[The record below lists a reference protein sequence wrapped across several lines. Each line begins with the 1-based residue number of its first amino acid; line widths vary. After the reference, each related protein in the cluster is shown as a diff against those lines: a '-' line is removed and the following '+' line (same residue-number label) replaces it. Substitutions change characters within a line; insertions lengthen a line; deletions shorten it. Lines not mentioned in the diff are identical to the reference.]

1 LPAKVDPLH
10 HDSCRTARRRL
21 RPIGADR
28 DAPDRS
34 IWAARRGRLLGARGR
49 SKRGKIKAGRRLAL
63 QYEVLFSTGNPTQR
77 NSETP
82 CQQYA
87 HPQPPSDAIA
97 SHNLSGGAKVRVFRF
112 SHNFLPGRDPEPI
125 ADLWRNL
132 QRFVITTFPPSQQH
146 PSKRAVVIVIHPVSG
161 RRRTLRE
168 DLNPRPPGSSAGAFL
183 LVSRGQNVGNG
194 PPHLLHLR
202 PIRVTLG
209 TPRRP

>member
-1 LPAKVDPLH
+1 MPNGPAPAAADRRGSRCTRPEHLGGATGPAAWRAGTVETGQNKSWQTSGPTVRSAVQHWQSHPTQQRNTLPAIRASPTPQRCHSLSQPV
-10 HDSCRTARRRL
+10 RRRQGTGL
-21 RPIGADR
+21 
-28 DAPDRS
+28 S
-34 IWAARRGRLLGARGR
+34 IFT
-49 SKRGKIKAGRRLAL
+49 
-63 QYEVLFSTGNPTQR
+63 QFS
-77 NSETP
+77 
-82 CQQYA
+82 
-87 HPQPPSDAIA
+87 
-97 SHNLSGGAKVRVFRF
+97 
-112 SHNFLPGRDPEPI
+112 PGRDPEPI